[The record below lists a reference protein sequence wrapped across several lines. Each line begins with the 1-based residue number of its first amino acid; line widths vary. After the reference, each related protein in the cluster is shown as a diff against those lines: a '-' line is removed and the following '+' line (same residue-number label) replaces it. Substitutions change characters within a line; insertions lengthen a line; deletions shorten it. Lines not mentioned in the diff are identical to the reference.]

1 MTKKSKI
8 IIITTVLSVLALMLI
23 LFGAV
28 FCLYKQDVVFV
39 GERENTLNITNEQ
52 IINSAGL
59 KKGDSILLIDKDMAI
74 NNIERAYPY
83 IKVIQ
88 ISTVSP
94 IKIEIRIRER
104 YEMYYAYSDTSK
116 LYYVLDE
123 ELKVLR
129 ISETLPNGL
138 TKIESTILGDSSIDI
153 LGITS
158 NTVVCDFLSNENY
171 RSITYNLF
179 FSMINTLNIENANR
193 EGIKALVTNVQFAK
207 GYTLKE
213 TYDRII
219 ISTNKGFTI
228 DIGKPQIELVDKV
241 NVCFSAIDEFISKGE
256 TAGTIKVTYL
266 DNGEERINF
275 IKSDS

>member
-94 IKIEIRIRER
+94 IRIEIRIRER